1 MNALIFLVE
10 QPRDTRNL
18 IQFFF
23 SFDEVSERFYT
34 QNQSVGVRNDQDV
47 PFHVILC
54 ENVCEG
60 TNVSHHP

>member
-1 MNALIFLVE
+1 MEDIASAELSY
-10 QPRDTRNL
+10 PTSL

-34 QNQSVGVRNDQDV
+34 QNQSGGVRNDQDV